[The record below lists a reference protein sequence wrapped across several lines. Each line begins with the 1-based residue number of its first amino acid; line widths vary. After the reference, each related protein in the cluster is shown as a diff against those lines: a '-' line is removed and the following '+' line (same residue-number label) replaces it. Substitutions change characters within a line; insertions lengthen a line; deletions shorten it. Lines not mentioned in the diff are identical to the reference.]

1 MPDAVTCVL
10 MNDKGEILILK
21 RSDKVGTYR
30 GFWSGIS
37 GYVEEDEKPYE
48 TAVKE
53 IKEETGMDVD
63 DVVLVKEMKPVS
75 FSDVYEGKNYD
86 WNIFSFLF
94 KLGKKDKVQIDWEH
108 SEYCWIAPQDIKN
121 YKTVPRLENIVSEML
136 F

>member
-108 SEYCWIAPQDIKN
+108 SEYCWIFPSEINKFEA
-121 YKTVPRLENIVSEML
+121 VPRLKEIVLGM
-136 F
+136 FQ